1 MEILLEQENG
11 LKLKNNLWE
20 DNMKKTK
27 TIFMIVLVLIF
38 TVIINASSNTKIL
51 KDGLGRTVVLPQNP
65 QRVLALNS
73 NTMEALFNL
82 GFTPV
87 GKVQNYQI
95 RPEGIQLPSVGSQGN
110 INIEAV
116 YKLQPDLIIA
126 HSRQQP
132 HLLEALESTGAAV
145 FYHNPDLGNIPTLYI
160 VEFLG
165 NLFDRQQY
173 AKNYIDSIQEIS
185 KNLSKEISEKTDI
198 KTAIII
204 SDGDT
209 ITAAQRSTGY
219 GAVLQMLGLE
229 NIVPANLPDSTRS
242 TFVNFDIET
251 ILRENPD
258 VVFIVTDSNNDNYN
272 QTVLNKYKNDPMWKW
287 LNAAKE
293 EKIMILP
300 HVVNANRASFAD
312 MLKITAQ
319 TILK

>member
-1 MEILLEQENG
+1 
-11 LKLKNNLWE
+11 
-20 DNMKKTK
+20 MKKTK
-27 TIFMIVLVLIF
+27 AIFMIVLVLIF
-38 TVIINASSNTKIL
+38 TVIINASSLNTKIL

-65 QRVLALNS
+65 QRILALNS

-82 GFTPV
+82 GITPV

-95 RPEGIQLPSVGSQGN
+95 RPEGIKLPSVGPQGN
-110 INIEAV
+110 INIEAI

-126 HSRQQP
+126 HTRHHP
-132 HLLEALESTGAAV
+132 HMIEALEATGAAV
-145 FYHNPDLGNIPTLYI
+145 FYHNPDLGDIPIIHI

-209 ITAAQRSTGY
+209 ITAAQRATGY

-242 TFVNFDIET
+242 SWVNFDIET
-251 ILRENPD
+251 ILKENPD
-258 VVFIVTDSNNDNYN
+258 IVFIMTDNNDEKYN
-272 QTVLNKYKNDPMWKW
+272 QTVLNKYKNDAMWQW
-287 LNAAKE
+287 LDAVKNNQ
-293 EKIMILP
+293 IMILP
-300 HVVNANRASFAD
+300 YLVNPNRASFTD
-312 MLKITAQ
+312 MMAITAQ
-319 TILK
+319 SILEKK